1 MEKSNAPP
9 HLESF
14 TEINSKLADILD
26 WAADRVDDHVYY
38 FHCPENLSGR
48 FDHLQSLNY
57 VNACIAGSGVLPHIF
72 DLLFT
77 TSTLK
82 WKPTDVDIF
91 FLAQKETNRLSLG
104 SVDIVQSTETSV
116 VSLLL
121 HFDMPICR
129 VAIDFTYGIWISAQ
143 CIYALYT
150 KRQNMPKYL
159 KERYSF
165 LDTLNKHLVEPL
177 DDENEPR
184 KSHEY
189 LYTRFADRI
198 KKYQERGFGVNW
210 KETDQILPW
219 VRKRF
224 NYAEWTYQ

>member
-1 MEKSNAPP
+1 MEKSIAPP

-26 WAADRVDDHVYY
+26 WAADRVDDYIYH
-38 FHCPENLSGR
+38 FDCPEDCYEKFSDLA
-48 FDHLQSLNY
+48 SLDY
-57 VNACIAGSGVLPHIF
+57 VNACIAGSGALVKIF
-72 DLLFT
+72 DHLFS
-77 TSTLK
+77 TSQLK
-82 WKPTDVDIF
+82 WKPNDVDIF
-91 FLAQKETNRLSLG
+91 FLSQKKKNRVSLG
-104 SVDIVQSTETSV
+104 TVDLVQSTETSV

-143 CIYALYT
+143 CIYTLYT

-165 LDTLNKHLVEPL
+165 LDTLDKHLVESL
-177 DDENEPR
+177 DEGEPR

-189 LYTRFADRI
+189 LYNRFAERV
-198 KKYQERGFGVNW
+198 KKYQDRGFGVNW
-210 KETDQILPW
+210 KETDTIIPW
-219 VRKRF
+219 IRTRF
-224 NYAEWTYQ
+224 NYAEWK

>member
-1 MEKSNAPP
+1 MNQSIPPP

-26 WAADRVDDHVYY
+26 WAADRVDDHVYH
-38 FHCPENLSGR
+38 FQCPENYSGKW
-48 FDHLQSLNY
+48 DKLQSLDY
-57 VNACIAGSGVLPHIF
+57 VNACIAGSGALVKVF

-77 TSTLK
+77 TSQLK
-82 WKPTDVDIF
+82 WKPNDTDIF
-91 FLAQKETNRLSLG
+91 FLAQKKSNRVSLG
-104 SVDIVQSTETSV
+104 NVDLVQSEEISV

-121 HFDMPICR
+121 HFDLPICR

-165 LDTLNKHLVEPL
+165 LDTLQKNLREEASKNAKV
-177 DDENEPR
+177 
-184 KSHEY
+184 SHDY
-189 LYTRFADRI
+189 LYTRFAERV
-198 KKYQERGFGVNW
+198 KKYQDRGFGVNW
-210 KETDQILPW
+210 KETDTIIPW
-219 VRKRF
+219 IRTRF
-224 NYAEWTYQ
+224 NYAEWI